1 MNIFANVFSMIF
13 NSKSLPL
20 VDKKSVTP
28 NQTVYERLSS
38 MDQVFY
44 AYNDDLDQLPFELGE
59 DGNVGQNSVFD
70 DDDNCYLTADN
81 CPGVNVDGTPM
92 VDCNIDINGNPY
104 GITDDLTFDT
114 SDDSMIFDEH
124 SAMFEDS
131 TTDMFEDPLTDM
143 FSDDSSD
150 MFEDSFSSFDD
161 DNY

>member
-44 AYNDDLDQLPFELGE
+44 AYNDDLDQLPFKLGE
-59 DGNVGQNSVFD
+59 DDNVGQNSVFD
-70 DDDNCYLTADN
+70 DDCYSTVDN
-81 CPGVNVDGTPM
+81 CPSVNVDGTPM
-92 VDCNIDINGNPY
+92 VDCAIDIRGNAY
-104 GITDDLTFDT
+104 GVVEDGWMNDETAMSFEDT
-114 SDDSMIFDEH
+114 SSAFDDSFNNV
-124 SAMFEDS
+124 FEDS
-131 TTDMFEDPLTDM
+131 STDM